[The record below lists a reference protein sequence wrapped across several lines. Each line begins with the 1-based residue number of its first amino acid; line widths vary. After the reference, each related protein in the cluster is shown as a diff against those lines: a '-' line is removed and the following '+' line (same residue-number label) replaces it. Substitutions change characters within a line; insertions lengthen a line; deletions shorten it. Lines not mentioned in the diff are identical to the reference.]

1 MFRGLVEPKSCADV
15 RSAVS
20 LEQGL
25 TIHDQ
30 IYWTLVQALVIR
42 DQNIVQ
48 RASYV
53 VGDSRE
59 V

>member
-1 MFRGLVEPKSCADV
+1 MFRGRVEPKSCADV
-15 RSAVS
+15 RSAAF

-25 TIHDQ
+25 VIHDQ
-30 IYWTLVQALVIR
+30 IYWAFVQGLVIR

-53 VGDSRE
+53 VADSRE

>member
-1 MFRGLVEPKSCADV
+1 MFRGRVEPNTCADV

-25 TIHDQ
+25 
-30 IYWTLVQALVIR
+30 VIR

-48 RASYV
+48 RTSYV